1 MRLSLQ
7 GLQRFLI
14 YCFVFFGP
22 LGSLLTPSFLP
33 YAFRFYH
40 FFLLLFPIFFLR
52 MKSSEWKAVLIF
64 IPFLFYCLISAYF
77 SENKI
82 VNIDSYPIFRS
93 GLLITQYLFVFG
105 AAFCLQ
111 ERGRLLTLYLI
122 GFFISLVVGYILTI
136 GYYVGVV
143 PIEVIKHLCV
153 EAQMGWGILRFSPGS
168 YPNEYGNVSS
178 FVLSVLILI
187 TANRKKHRH
196 LLYFFICLTLIAL
209 MLTTTRA
216 AYYSFT
222 ITFFYLCFVSQEVR
236 RFSLKFLFLG
246 CMMVVLMKYYSFD
259 LLHIFIE
266 GIRKISLTTGSSG
279 IRIADWVQ
287 GFAQLGNSVFWG
299 TGFGVN
305 ITTHNVY
312 LELLYELG
320 IVGILVLLVS
330 LIYFFSENHFR
341 MAKVNRITI
350 IGLIH
355 VFLFAA
361 TNHNMHHHLTW
372 MTFLFFI
379 SSLFSQARESAPEAQ
394 KGGAFQTGYRRRFVP
409 RFLR

>member
-1 MRLSLQ
+1 MS
-7 GLQRFLI
+7 
-14 YCFVFFGP
+14 
-22 LGSLLTPSFLP
+22 
-33 YAFRFYH
+33 
-40 FFLLLFPIFFLR
+40 IFFELEER
-52 MKSSEWKAVLIF
+52 KEEYYVTASRFVPYKKIDLIVEAF
-64 IPFLFYCLISAYF
+64 GEMPDKKLI
-77 SENKI
+77 
-82 VNIDSYPIFRS
+82 V
-93 GLLITQYLFVFG
+93 
-105 AAFCLQ
+105 
-111 ERGRLLTLYLI
+111 I
-122 GFFISLVVGYILTI
+122 GF
-136 GYYVGVV
+136 V
-143 PIEVIKHLCV
+143 PIEVIKNLCV

-187 TANRKKHRH
+187 TANRKKHRF
-196 LLYFFICLTLIAL
+196 LLYFFISLTLIAL

-222 ITFFYLCFVSQEVR
+222 ITFIYLCFVSREVR

-246 CMMVVLMKYYSFD
+246 CMMVGLMKYYSFD

-266 GIRKISLTTGSSG
+266 GIRKISLTAGSSG

-287 GFAQLGNSVFWG
+287 GFEQLGNSVFWG

-320 IVGILVLLVS
+320 IVGILVLLIS

-341 MAKVNRITI
+341 MAKVNRITT

-372 MTFLFFI
+372 MIFLFFI
-379 SSLFSQARESAPEAQ
+379 SGLFSQAREFAPEAQ
-394 KGGAFQTGYRRRFVP
+394 KGGAFQTGYKRRFVP